1 MKSLLIPNLFVPTSP
16 TLCLPPTLPP
26 SHSRALRAAQRYL
39 QRERDLA
46 GPGVERPARLGRPR
60 RRLLQRHLQ
69 EVPARAGLVLALR
82 RQRGHLAASPRADP
96 APRRRAQPAGPH
108 AVQLRDPGGQRRFEQ
123 EPLHATVLDGQHH
136 HQSGW

>member
-1 MKSLLIPNLFVPTSP
+1 MQMKFMLIPNIFARPSP
-16 TLCLPPTLPP
+16 SLCLPPRR
-26 SHSRALRAAQRYL
+26 SRALSAAQRYL

-69 EVPARAGLVLALR
+69 EVPARAGHVLALR
-82 RQRGHLAASPRADP
+82 RQCGHLPTTPGADH

-123 EPLHATVLDGQHH
+123 EPVHAAVFDGQYH